1 MLFRDWDRIVCIVG
15 RGGDGDRAQRE
26 RMCRPNLGQVC
37 VVGGVQV
44 ITPTQCR
51 EVCAVIRA
59 NWFPGH
65 TEGEGNHLKEKAVC
79 VCAQIRVIIAGEQSG
94 QLSTAKFSQNIPCR
108 VRCPAVDW
116 LKTHNS

>member
-1 MLFRDWDRIVCIVG
+1 MKRLVILGNHLFSANQVDLHVRLHAGPSCDQSLVNEAFQVTKTVKYVLFHDWDRIVCIVG

-37 VVGGVQV
+37 VEEV

-51 EVCAVIRA
+51 EVCAVIMA

-65 TEGEGNHLKEKAVC
+65 MGRGWGEK
-79 VCAQIRVIIAGEQSG
+79 S
-94 QLSTAKFSQNIPCR
+94 P
-108 VRCPAVDW
+108 
-116 LKTHNS
+116 